1 MSAGQNGSA
10 RWHPACRHLRESTM
24 HVPIAV
30 DARAVPVAACRR
42 VSRRGAF
49 ASASSAKRAV
59 PLGRA
64 SAFVD
69 GSERDSSASPTALH
83 RPNIGV
89 APSTHTHRRVRAVS
103 TARAVARPGG
113 VEFFDDV
120 SEADDP
126 STSFDAALRFGS
138 RSGGYSGSRV
148 DIFNDDTPDVPMSYL
163 ASSPTARKAAA
174 AALAKAEPLHELEDI
189 IRVRG
194 YDPRAIDEYFLN
206 HPAQLLERAAD
217 VTSALTTIWWLLRK
231 KDYDNLV
238 PTIER
243 LGPTYVKFGQALA
256 SRGDLVGAE
265 LATLLEKLQDDMEP
279 APIELARA
287 IVEQEC
293 PAVLHILDAGDAI
306 AAASLSQVYKGTV
319 AGRTVAVKVQV
330 RTWSFPKSRHTI
342 CPYKTDTFRSQLQR
356 PGIAA
361 RVAADAALLRAAAK
375 VLETIGG
382 REFKAQAVAAVDEFA
397 SRIFE
402 EMDFANEAN
411 NIRKFDALY
420 GPRGTNRKALPPPGY
435 VRVPGLIPSLPA
447 TRRVLVMEWLEG
459 ESVISLVSPKSSE
472 KKAFEANFA
481 SESDGEGFDEDECA
495 IEWDSEICKKRA
507 ASLPLIDLG
516 IRCTLS
522 QLIETGVMHAD
533 PHGGNLLRLQATGE
547 LAYLDFGLVSEIP
560 PEVRDGLVAAVTLL
574 IFSRDYQA
582 VASLFGDL
590 QLVPRDVLENPY
602 QFEGLVRSLKE
613 AADSALVFPEDNVSE
628 SEQDLFG
635 NETPDEARLRRAA
648 NAVPDV
654 RFDQLLGALLAL
666 VPKYKFVLPPYFLN
680 NARAL
685 ATLEGMAKTADP
697 SFNILRVVYPFAV
710 KRLLAN
716 PTGSP
721 VLKKVLRQLVRDKKS
736 RGWKGMSLTRLKY
749 VVEDAAALTGVPRW
763 HIMRSTL
770 RTKQG
775 WSLAFE
781 GVFSAIYWAMGY
793 VMKLVMFVTL
803 ITPCL
808 MLYRKAV
815 TFLSGGL
822 QDEQMT

>member
-1 MSAGQNGSA
+1 MRAPTVA
-10 RWHPACRHLRESTM
+10 
-24 HVPIAV
+24 I
-30 DARAVPVAACRR
+30 DARAATVAACRR
-42 VSRRGAF
+42 VPRRGAC
-49 ASASSAKRAV
+49 ASAARTRAV
-59 PLGRA
+59 PSARA
-64 SAFVD
+64 SSDAA
-69 GSERDSSASPTALH
+69 EHEPCAAPTPLH
-83 RPNIGV
+83 RPSLV
-89 APSTHTHRRVRAVS
+89 APGGRARHARAVG
-103 TARAVARPGG
+103 TARARARPGG
-113 VEFFDDV
+113 VEIFDDV
-120 SEADDP
+120 LADDRAP
-126 STSFDAALRFGS
+126 SVSSPPPTSRSGS
-138 RSGGYSGSRV
+138 RSGGYGGSRV
-148 DIFNDDTPDVPMSYL
+148 DIFDDVPASP
-163 ASSPTARKAAA
+163 ASSLAASPAAREAAA
-174 AALAKAEPLHELEDI
+174 AALSEAEPLHELEDI

-194 YDPRAIDEYFLN
+194 YDPKAIDEYFLN
-206 HPAQLLERAAD
+206 HPAQLFERAAD

-231 KDYDNLV
+231 KDYENLV

-265 LATLLEKLQDDMEP
+265 LATALERLQDDMEA

-287 IVEQEC
+287 IVAQEC
-293 PAVLHILDAGDAI
+293 PRVLGVLDDGKAI

-319 AGRTVAVKVQV
+319 AGRTVAVKVQ
-330 RTWSFPKSRHTI
+330 
-342 CPYKTDTFRSQLQR
+342 R

-375 VLETIGG
+375 VLEATAG
-382 REFKAQAVAAVDEFA
+382 RRFKAQAVAAVDEFA

-402 EMDFANEAN
+402 EMDFANEAE

-420 GPRGTNRKALPPPGY
+420 GPRGTNRRALPAPGY

-459 ESVISLVSPKSSE
+459 DSVISLVSPKAGE
-472 KKAFEANFA
+472 KAAFEAAQAEREA
-481 SESDGEGFDEDECA
+481 SGDDADCVVSWDDEMC
-495 IEWDSEICKKRA
+495 SKRE

-533 PHGGNLLRLQATGE
+533 PHGGNLLRLRSTGE
-547 LAYLDFGLVSEIP
+547 LAYLDFGLVSEVP

-574 IFSRDYQA
+574 IFSRDYEG
-582 VASLFGDL
+582 VAALFGDL
-590 QLVPRDVLENPY
+590 QLVPRDVIENEF
-602 QFEGLVRSLKE
+602 QFGSLVASLKE
-613 AADSALVFPEDNVSE
+613 AADSALVFPEDALAGDE
-628 SEQDLFG
+628 ERLRD
-635 NETPDEARLRRAA
+635 ETPDQARLRRAA

-666 VPKYKFVLPPYFLN
+666 VPKYRFVLPPYFLN

-685 ATLEGMAKTADP
+685 GTLEGMARSADP
-697 SFNILRVVYPFAV
+697 NFNILRVVYPFAV

-721 VLKKVLRQLVRDKKS
+721 VLRRVLRELVRDKKS
-736 RGWKGMSLTRLKY
+736 RGWRGMSARRLRY

-775 WSLAFE
+775 WSLALE
-781 GVFSAIYWAMGY
+781 AAFSAVYFVMG
-793 VMKLVMFVTL
+793 FVVKFALFATG
-803 ITPCL
+803 ITPL
-808 MLYRKAV
+808 GMLYRKMV
-815 TFLSGGL
+815 TFLSGGVQEERGEL
-822 QDEQMT
+822 FP

>member
-1 MSAGQNGSA
+1 MRAPTVA
-10 RWHPACRHLRESTM
+10 
-24 HVPIAV
+24 I
-30 DARAVPVAACRR
+30 DARAATVAACRR
-42 VSRRGAF
+42 VPRRGAR
-49 ASASSAKRAV
+49 AAAARTRPVPSA
-59 PLGRA
+59 RA
-64 SAFVD
+64 SAD
-69 GSERDSSASPTALH
+69 AAEHEPCAAPTPLH
-83 RPNIGV
+83 RPSLV
-89 APSTHTHRRVRAVS
+89 APGGRARRARAVG
-103 TARAVARPGG
+103 TARARARPGG
-113 VEFFDDV
+113 VEIFDDV
-120 SEADDP
+120 RTDERVP
-126 STSFDAALRFGS
+126 TVSFPPPERAGS

-148 DIFNDDTPDVPMSYL
+148 DIFDDVPAAP
-163 ASSPTARKAAA
+163 ASSLAASPAAVKAAS

-194 YDPRAIDEYFLN
+194 YDPKAIDEYFLN

-231 KDYDNLV
+231 KDYENLV

-265 LATLLEKLQDDMEP
+265 LATALEKLQDDMEA

-287 IVEQEC
+287 IVAQEC
-293 PAVLHILDAGDAI
+293 PRVLGVLDDGKAI

-319 AGRTVAVKVQV
+319 AGRTVAVKVQ
-330 RTWSFPKSRHTI
+330 
-342 CPYKTDTFRSQLQR
+342 R

-375 VLETIGG
+375 VLEATAG
-382 REFKAQAVAAVDEFA
+382 RRFKAQAVAAVDEFA

-420 GPRGTNRKALPPPGY
+420 GPTGTNRRALPAPGY

-459 ESVISLVSPKSSE
+459 DSVISLVSPKPGE
-472 KKAFEANFA
+472 KEAFEAA
-481 SESDGEGFDEDECA
+481 QAEREALGDDTDCVVT
-495 IEWDSEICKKRA
+495 WDDEICSKRE

-533 PHGGNLLRLQATGE
+533 PHGGNLLRLRSTGE
-547 LAYLDFGLVSEIP
+547 LAYLDFGLVSEVP

-574 IFSRDYQA
+574 IFSRDYEG
-582 VASLFGDL
+582 VAALFGDL
-590 QLVPRDVLENPY
+590 QLVPRDVLENEY
-602 QFEGLVRSLKE
+602 QFGSLVASLKE
-613 AADSALVFPEDNVSE
+613 AANSALVFPEDEAVDE
-628 SEQDLFG
+628 AVLK
-635 NETPDEARLRRAA
+635 NETEEEARLRRAA

-666 VPKYKFVLPPYFLN
+666 VPKYRFVLPPYFLN

-685 ATLEGMAKTADP
+685 GTLEGMARSADP
-697 SFNILRVVYPFAV
+697 NFNILRVVYPFAV

-721 VLKKVLRQLVRDKKS
+721 VLRRVLRQLVRDKKS
-736 RGWKGMSLTRLKY
+736 RGWRGMSLTRLRY

-763 HIMRSTL
+763 HILRSTL

-775 WSLAFE
+775 WSLALE
-781 GVFSAIYWAMGY
+781 CAFSAVYFVMGY
-793 VMKLVMFVTL
+793 VLKVALFATG
-803 ITPCL
+803 ITPL
-808 MLYRKAV
+808 GMLYRKMV

-822 QDEQMT
+822 QEERAA

>member
-1 MSAGQNGSA
+1 VTSRTSKIVY
-10 RWHPACRHLRESTM
+10 STM
-24 HVPIAV
+24 HAPVIAI
-30 DARAVPVAACRR
+30 DARAATVAACRR
-42 VSRRGAF
+42 VPRRGAF
-49 ASASSAKRAV
+49 AGASATKRSV

-64 SAFVD
+64 SAAAD
-69 GSERDSSASPTALH
+69 GSEHGPCAAPTPLH
-83 RPNIGV
+83 RPSLV
-89 APSTHTHRRVRAVS
+89 APGGWARRRARAVS
-103 TARAVARPGG
+103 TSRGVSRGYG
-113 VEFFDDV
+113 VEIFDDLV
-120 SEADDP
+120 AVDGDADAP
-126 STSFDAALRFGS
+126 TKATSKRTGS

-148 DIFNDDTPDVPMSYL
+148 EFFDDVPEAPTSSL
-163 ASSPTARKAAA
+163 SASPQARSAAA

-194 YDPRAIDEYFLN
+194 YDPKAIDEYFLN
-206 HPAQLLERAAD
+206 HPGQLLERAAD

-231 KDYDNLV
+231 KDYENLV

-265 LATLLEKLQDDMEP
+265 LATALEKLQDDMEA

-287 IVEQEC
+287 IVAQEC
-293 PAVLHILDAGDAI
+293 PRVLGVLDSGKAI

-319 AGRTVAVKVQV
+319 AGRTVAVKVQ
-330 RTWSFPKSRHTI
+330 
-342 CPYKTDTFRSQLQR
+342 R

-375 VLETIGG
+375 VLEFSAG
-382 REFKAQAVAAVDEFA
+382 RGFKAQAVAAVDEFA

-402 EMDFANEAN
+402 EMDFANEAA

-420 GPRGTNRKALPPPGY
+420 GPNGTNRRALPAPGY

-459 ESVISLVSPKSSE
+459 DSVISLVSPKAGE
-472 KKAFEANFA
+472 REAFEAAQIEAAA
-481 SESDGEGFDEDECA
+481 SSGDDEDCV
-495 IEWDSEICKKRA
+495 ISWDEQVCNKRA

-547 LAYLDFGLVSEIP
+547 LAYLDFGLVSEVP

-574 IFSRDYQA
+574 IFSRDYQG

-590 QLVPRDVLENPY
+590 QLVPQDVIENPY
-602 QFEGLVRSLKE
+602 QFASLVQSLRE
-613 AADSALVFPEDNVSE
+613 AADSALVFPEDELVDE
-628 SEQDLFG
+628 KTLAD
-635 NETPDEARLRRAA
+635 ETQEEARLRRAA

-666 VPKYKFVLPPYFLN
+666 VPKYRFVLPPYFLN

-685 ATLEGMAKTADP
+685 GTLEGMARSADP
-697 SFNILRVVYPFAV
+697 NFNILRVVYPFAV

-721 VLKKVLRQLVRDKKS
+721 VLRRVLRELVRDKKS
-736 RGWKGMSLTRLKY
+736 KGWRGMSLTRLKY

-763 HIMRSTL
+763 HILRSTL

-775 WSLAFE
+775 WRLALE
-781 GVFSAIYWAMGY
+781 ACFSAVYWMMGH
-793 VMKLVMFVTL
+793 VMRVVLFVTG
-803 ITPCL
+803 ITPIS
-808 MLYRKAV
+808 MLYKKMV
-815 TFLSGGL
+815 IFLSGGL
-822 QDEQMT
+822 QEEPVR

>member
-1 MSAGQNGSA
+1 MRAPTVA
-10 RWHPACRHLRESTM
+10 
-24 HVPIAV
+24 I
-30 DARAVPVAACRR
+30 DARAATVAACRR
-42 VSRRGAF
+42 VPRRGAR
-49 ASASSAKRAV
+49 AAAARTRAV
-59 PLGRA
+59 PSARA
-64 SAFVD
+64 SAD
-69 GSERDSSASPTALH
+69 AAEHEPCAAPTPLH
-83 RPNIGV
+83 RPSLV
-89 APSTHTHRRVRAVS
+89 APGGRARRARAVG
-103 TARAVARPGG
+103 TARARARPGG
-113 VEFFDDV
+113 VEIFDDV
-120 SEADDP
+120 RTDERAPTVSSPPPER
-126 STSFDAALRFGS
+126 TGS
-138 RSGGYSGSRV
+138 RSGGYGGSRV
-148 DIFNDDTPDVPMSYL
+148 DIFDDVPAAPASSL
-163 ASSPTARKAAA
+163 ASSPAAVKAAS

-194 YDPRAIDEYFLN
+194 YDPKAIDEYFLN

-231 KDYDNLV
+231 KDYENLV

-265 LATLLEKLQDDMEP
+265 LATALERLQDDMEA

-287 IVEQEC
+287 IVAQEC
-293 PAVLHILDAGDAI
+293 PRVLGVLDGGKAI

-319 AGRTVAVKVQV
+319 AGRTVAVKVQ
-330 RTWSFPKSRHTI
+330 
-342 CPYKTDTFRSQLQR
+342 R

-375 VLETIGG
+375 VLEATAG
-382 REFKAQAVAAVDEFA
+382 RRFKAQAVAAVDEFA

-402 EMDFANEAN
+402 EMDFANEAK

-420 GPRGTNRKALPPPGY
+420 GPTGTNRRALPAPGY

-459 ESVISLVSPKSSE
+459 DSVISLVSPKPGE
-472 KKAFEANFA
+472 KEAFEAAQAEREA
-481 SESDGEGFDEDECA
+481 SGDETDCVVT
-495 IEWDSEICKKRA
+495 WDDEICSKRE

-533 PHGGNLLRLQATGE
+533 PHGGNLLRLRSTGE
-547 LAYLDFGLVSEIP
+547 LAYLDFGLVSEVP

-574 IFSRDYQA
+574 IFSRDYEG

-590 QLVPRDVLENPY
+590 QLVPRDVLENEY
-602 QFEGLVRSLKE
+602 QFGSLVASLKE
-613 AADSALVFPEDNVSE
+613 AADSALVFPEDAAVDEATLKSE
-628 SEQDLFG
+628 TE
-635 NETPDEARLRRAA
+635 EEARLRRAA

-666 VPKYKFVLPPYFLN
+666 VPKYRFVLPPYFLN

-685 ATLEGMAKTADP
+685 GTLEGMARSADP
-697 SFNILRVVYPFAV
+697 TFNILRVVYPFAV

-721 VLKKVLRQLVRDKKS
+721 VLRRVLRQLVRDKKS
-736 RGWKGMSLTRLKY
+736 RGWRGMSLTRLRY

-763 HIMRSTL
+763 HILRSTL

-775 WSLAFE
+775 WRLALE
-781 GVFSAIYWAMGY
+781 CAFSAVYFVMGY
-793 VMKLVMFVTL
+793 VMKVALFATG
-803 ITPCL
+803 ITPL
-808 MLYRKAV
+808 GMLYRKMV
-815 TFLSGGL
+815 TFLSGGI
-822 QDEQMT
+822 QEERAA